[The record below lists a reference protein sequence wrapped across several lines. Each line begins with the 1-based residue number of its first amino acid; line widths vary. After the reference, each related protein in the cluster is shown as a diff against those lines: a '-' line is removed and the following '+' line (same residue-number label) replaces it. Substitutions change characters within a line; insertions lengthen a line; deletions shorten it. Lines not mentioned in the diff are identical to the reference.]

1 MTDVADN
8 RALMLYDGLCG
19 FCQWSVRWV
28 VKRDRRDRFRF
39 APQQSLLGEAVLARH
54 GVDREAM
61 LADNSVYVI
70 LNYDTDYD
78 EEIGYSREQLLIKS
92 DVTVKV
98 LLLLGG
104 FWGFLGRLLRAV
116 PKSLRDVVY
125 NFVARNRFRISE
137 RYTSCPLP
145 SLAER
150 TKFLA

>member
-1 MTDVADN
+1 MESSGSSKGSGRGILV
-8 RALMLYDGLCG
+8 L
-19 FCQWSVRWV
+19 V
-28 VKRDRRDRFRF
+28 
-39 APQQSLLGEAVLARH
+39 AVLAIS
-54 GVDREAM
+54 A
-61 LADNSVYVI
+61 
-70 LNYDTDYD
+70 
-78 EEIGYSREQLLIKS
+78 
-92 DVTVKV
+92 
-98 LLLLGG
+98 LLGG